1 MTPNPEREQTITV
14 EQVRQVAALCRIGLT
29 DEEAERLR
37 GEMAGLL
44 DEVSVLQE
52 IDAAGVEPTAHPF
65 DDQAGDGEADDDQ
78 AGSDQ
83 TGDRQAGGDGAG
95 LVGGVMR
102 EDEPRPPMERE
113 ETLANAPRRDG
124 PYFRVQ
130 AVMDES

>member
-65 DDQAGDGEADDDQ
+65 DDQAGDGQ
-78 AGSDQ
+78 AGS
-83 TGDRQAGGDGAG
+83 GQAGDDGAG

>member
-65 DDQAGDGEADDDQ
+65 DDQAGDGQADD
-78 AGSDQ
+78 
-83 TGDRQAGGDGAG
+83 RRAGGGHAGDDGAG

-102 EDEPRPPMERE
+102 DDEPRPPMERE

>member
-1 MTPNPEREQTITV
+1 MNPNSERAQTITV

-37 GEMAGLL
+37 GEMASLL

-65 DDQAGDGEADDDQ
+65 DDQAGDGQ
-78 AGSDQ
+78 AGDDR
-83 TGDRQAGGDGAG
+83 TGGGHAGDDGAG

-102 EDEPRPPMERE
+102 DDEPRPPMERE

>member
-65 DDQAGDGEADDDQ
+65 DDQAGDGQAGDDQ
-78 AGSDQ
+78 AGS
-83 TGDRQAGGDGAG
+83 GQAGDDGAG
-95 LVGGVMR
+95 LGGGVMR

>member
-65 DDQAGDGEADDDQ
+65 DDQAGDGQ
-78 AGSDQ
+78 AGDGSV
-83 TGDRQAGGDGAG
+83 GDGQAGGGGAG
-95 LVGGVMR
+95 LVVGVMR

>member
-1 MTPNPEREQTITV
+1 MTPNSEREQTITV

-65 DDQAGDGEADDDQ
+65 DDQAGDGQAGDDQ
-78 AGSDQ
+78 AGS
-83 TGDRQAGGDGAG
+83 GRAGDGAG
-95 LVGGVMR
+95 LGGGVMR
-102 EDEPRPPMERE
+102 DDEPRPPMERE

>member
-65 DDQAGDGEADDDQ
+65 DDGAGGGQMGDDRTGDG
-78 AGSDQ
+78 
-83 TGDRQAGGDGAG
+83 QAGGDGAG
-95 LVGGVMR
+95 LGGGVMR
-102 EDEPRPPMERE
+102 DDEPRPPMERE

>member
-1 MTPNPEREQTITV
+1 MNPNNEREQTITV

-52 IDAAGVEPTAHPF
+52 IDADGVEPTAHPF
-65 DDQAGDGEADDDQ
+65 DDQAGDGH
-78 AGSDQ
+78 AGDGQ
-83 TGDRQAGGDGAG
+83 TGGGGAG

-102 EDEPRPPMERE
+102 DDEPRPPMGRE

-124 PYFRVQ
+124 PFFRVQ

>member
-52 IDAAGVEPTAHPF
+52 IDADGVEPTAHPF
-65 DDQAGDGEADDDQ
+65 DDQAGDGQ
-78 AGSDQ
+78 AN
-83 TGDRQAGGDGAG
+83 DRQAGGGQAGDGGAG

-102 EDEPRPPMERE
+102 EDEPRPPMGRE

>member
-1 MTPNPEREQTITV
+1 MNPNPEREQTITV

-52 IDAAGVEPTAHPF
+52 IDAVGVEPTAHPF
-65 DDQAGDGEADDDQ
+65 DDQAGDGQMGDDQ
-78 AGSDQ
+78 AGS
-83 TGDRQAGGDGAG
+83 GQAGEDGAG

-102 EDEPRPPMERE
+102 DDEPRPPMERE

>member
-65 DDQAGDGEADDDQ
+65 DDQAGDGQ
-78 AGSDQ
+78 AGD
-83 TGDRQAGGDGAG
+83 DGAG

-102 EDEPRPPMERE
+102 DDEPRPPMERE

>member
-1 MTPNPEREQTITV
+1 MNPNPEREQTITV

-65 DDQAGDGEADDDQ
+65 DEQAGDGQ
-78 AGSDQ
+78 AGS
-83 TGDRQAGGDGAG
+83 GQAGDDGAG

-102 EDEPRPPMERE
+102 DDEPRPPMERE

>member
-65 DDQAGDGEADDDQ
+65 DDQAGDG
-78 AGSDQ
+78 Q
-83 TGDRQAGGDGAG
+83 TGAAGAGDGQAGGDGAG

-102 EDEPRPPMERE
+102 DDEPRPPMERE